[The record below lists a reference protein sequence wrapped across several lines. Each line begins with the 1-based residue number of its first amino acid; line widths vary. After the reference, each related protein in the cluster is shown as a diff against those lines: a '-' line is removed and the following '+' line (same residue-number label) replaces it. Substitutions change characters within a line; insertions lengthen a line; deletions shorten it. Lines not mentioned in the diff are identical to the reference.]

1 MTRSAVVGRAGRSVH
16 SQTGLSVALTALE
29 WGHTRRM
36 SRYCESIAR
45 LAGESA
51 RDCQHIRLAT
61 VMHDIGKVGIP
72 AAILM
77 KPGPLTPAECS
88 VMRTHSEIGWRILV
102 GSHDE
107 VLDIAASV
115 ALTHHERIDGSGY
128 PAGLRGEE
136 IPVEGRIAAIG
147 DVFDALTSDRV
158 YRRALP
164 VDQALEIMREERS
177 RWFDPDLL
185 DLFVASTDGAS
196 YPRMQARTGE
206 PAFC

>member
-1 MTRSAVVGRAGRSVH
+1 
-16 SQTGLSVALTALE
+16 
-29 WGHTRRM
+29 M

-51 RDCQHIRLAT
+51 GRCRDIRIAT
-61 VMHDIGKVGIP
+61 AMHDIGKAGIP
-72 AAILM
+72 AAILT
-77 KPGPLTPAECS
+77 KPGPLTPAERD

-102 GSHDE
+102 GSHDT
-107 VLDIAASV
+107 VLGTAASV
-115 ALTHHERIDGSGY
+115 ALTHHERLDGSGY
-128 PAGLRGEE
+128 PAGLRGEQ

-164 VDQALEIMREERS
+164 FDHALEMMRAERG

-185 DLFVASTDGAS
+185 DIFVSYVEGVS
-196 YPRMQARTGE
+196 YPRMSAYIAE
-206 PAFC
+206 PAPC